1 MLVPNT
7 APLLSWVRKHTI
19 NAYACQQSHHI
30 RQNHYHSLL
39 NKRLNALL
47 AQAEKI
53 NTLSDGAHAGETTLP
68 CLAHCASHH
77 DLQEPG
83 LNVTTEE
90 QVL

>member
-1 MLVPNT
+1 MLVLNT
-7 APLLSWVRKHTI
+7 APLLLRVRKHMI
-19 NAYACQQSHHI
+19 NAYACEQSHHI
-30 RQNHYHSLL
+30 QQNHYHSLL
-39 NKRLNALL
+39 SKHLNALL

-90 QVL
+90 